1 MLTRN
6 TKPSEGNS
14 FPQLLRMEW
23 AKFRNARGLVIG
35 ILVALLLTV
44 LPGLF
49 LSTMMTNQG
58 ETIPIGPNGEA
69 VSDKFYFV
77 HKTLIG
83 DGSITVRVTSLTG
96 IITYPPPNHDE
107 YMVSGVVPWAKAGVL
122 IKDGLKHG
130 SAYAAIMVTGKQGV
144 RMQYNFINDTAGR
157 PGSVSPES
165 PRWLRLLRSG
175 DVITGYESMDGTQW
189 TKVDTAHL
197 IGFPS
202 TVEIGLFVTSP
213 GNVTLDDGANRFAS
227 ATAVID
233 EVAVQGEGL
242 SSTWRNDDFGAKKG
256 LGNPILYGNSNE
268 SDGSF
273 TINGNGD
280 IAPLGA
286 VDGWPVERALIGTFA
301 GLIEV
306 MIVAV
311 LFFTTEYRRNKNRS
325 AQNASLG
332 FGRTMA
338 AKACVISI
346 VSFVIGL
353 FAAIAVIVIC
363 KQILTSNGSQVLP
376 VTMLTELR
384 VLLGTAMLFAFAA
397 VFAFAL
403 AFLLRKSVLAVTI
416 SIMGIALPYVI
427 ANILPSRLGDVSK
440 WLLQLTPAAGFSI
453 QQSIPRFPQVVG
465 PYIPQFGYYPLA
477 PWAGLSVL
485 CGYTVLAIGLS
496 AFQFHRKEVI
506 MK

>member
-1 MLTRN
+1 MLTENAIHTRID
-6 TKPSEGNS
+6 S
-14 FPQLLRMEW
+14 FLQLLRKEW
-23 AKFRNARGLVIG
+23 TKFRKARGLVAG
-35 ILVALLLTV
+35 ILIALLLTV

-49 LSTMMTNQG
+49 LSTMMKNQG

-77 HKTLIG
+77 HKPLIG

-96 IITYPPPNHDE
+96 VITYPPPNHDE
-107 YMVSGVVPWAKAGVL
+107 YMVYGVVPWAKAGIL

-130 SAYAAIMVTGKQGV
+130 SPYAAMMVTGKQGV
-144 RMQYNFINDTAGR
+144 RMQYNFIHDTAGV
-157 PGSVSPES
+157 PGNVSPES
-165 PRWLRLLRSG
+165 PRWLRLTRSG

-197 IGFPS
+197 IGFSS
-202 TVEIGLFVTSP
+202 TAEIGLFVTSP

-233 EVAVQGEGL
+233 HVIVQGDGL
-242 SSTWRNDDFGAKKG
+242 SSTWSNDDFGAEKG
-256 LGNPILYGNSNE
+256 LGNPILYGSSNE

-286 VDGWPVERALIGTFA
+286 VDGWPVERSLMGTFA
-301 GLIEV
+301 GLIAV

-311 LFFTTEYRRNKNRS
+311 LFLTTE
-325 AQNASLG
+325 NARLG
-332 FGRTMA
+332 LARALA
-338 AKACVISI
+338 AKACVIGI

-353 FAAIAVIVIC
+353 LAAIAAVVIC
-363 KQILTSNGSQVLP
+363 KQILLSNGSRVLP
-376 VTMLTELR
+376 VSLLTEVR
-384 VLLGTAMLFAFAA
+384 IILGTALLFAFAA
-397 VFAFAL
+397 IFAFTL
-403 AFLLRKSVLAVTI
+403 AVLFRKRVWAVTI
-416 SIMGIALPYVI
+416 SITGVALPYII
-427 ANILPSRLGDVSK
+427 ANLLPTRLGDVAKS
-440 WLLQLTPAAGFSI
+440 LLQLTPAAGFSI
-453 QQSIPRFPQVVG
+453 LQSIPQYPQVIG

-485 CGYTVLAIGLS
+485 CGYTVLAVGLT
-496 AFQFHRKEVI
+496 AFYFRRKEDI
-506 MK
+506 I

>member
-1 MLTRN
+1 MLTKN
-6 TKPSEGNS
+6 TKHSEADS
-14 FPQLLRMEW
+14 FPQLLRREW
-23 AKFRNARGLVIG
+23 AKFRKARGLAIG
-35 ILVALLLTV
+35 LVVALLLTV

-49 LSTMMTNQG
+49 FSAIMTNQG
-58 ETIPIGPNGEA
+58 TTIPIGPNGEA

-77 HKTLIG
+77 HKPLIG

-107 YMVSGVVPWAKAGVL
+107 YMVSGVVPWAKAGII

-130 SAYAAIMVTGKQGV
+130 SAYAAMMVTGKQGV
-144 RMQYNFINDTAGR
+144 RMQYNFINDTAGLH
-157 PGSVSPES
+157 GNVSPES
-165 PRWLRLLRSG
+165 PRWLRLIRSG

-233 EVAVQGEGL
+233 DVAVQGEGL
-242 SSTWRNDDFGAKKG
+242 SSTWSNDDFGAEKG
-256 LGNPILYGNSNE
+256 LGNPILYGSSNE

-286 VDGWPVERALIGTFA
+286 VDGWPVEHALMGTFA
-301 GLIEV
+301 GLIAV

-325 AQNASLG
+325 TQNARLG
-332 FGRTMA
+332 FDRAMA

-353 FAAIAVIVIC
+353 FAAIAAIVIC
-363 KQILTSNGSQVLP
+363 KQILLSNGSRVLP

-384 VLLGTAMLFAFAA
+384 IILGTAILFAFAA
-397 VFAFAL
+397 VFAYSFAV
-403 AFLLRKSVLAVTI
+403 LLRKSVLAVTI
-416 SIMGIALPYVI
+416 SIMGIALPYII
-427 ANILPSRLGDVSK
+427 ANILPTRLGDVSK

-453 QQSIPRFPQVVG
+453 LQSIPQYPQVIG

-477 PWAGLSVL
+477 PWVGLTVL

-496 AFQFHRKEVI
+496 AWKERKI
-506 MK
+506 